1 MTGDGAWVKNL
12 KVENINVKG
21 GNYTGGIIGFADFG
35 SYVEGITFS
44 GKNTVERRFLI
55 GEIARVS
62 NADIV
67 DCEAVADFRSQMP
80 IWIYPDGR
88 VCQAIFINNDQIIKK
103 EYYRAEKEI

>member
-1 MTGDGAWVKNL
+1 MTGNGAWVKNL

-44 GKNTVERRFLI
+44 GKNTVEGRFLI

-67 DCEAVADFRSQMP
+67 DCEAVADLTLTDANMDLSRRNSLP
-80 IWIYPDGR
+80 IY
-88 VCQAIFINNDQIIKK
+88 F
-103 EYYRAEKEI
+103 Y